1 MKNFM
6 PFSLLLI
13 AFFSCQ
19 NPQESDELVKEVE
32 YEEVNYSDCELF
44 YSNLCVYL
52 EDTTVWFPYKMQNS
66 FNYPWNETWATLD
79 CWSAY
84 WNISNNK
91 IEFVGIDTTQPVSL
105 EILNSRYGDYIFH
118 SYSFEEIKNNDL
130 LYWIYCEIVDNLKK
144 INNLKLLQNYYSYGI
159 MPNTDEELDI
169 AECPYDLSDGIQ
181 CTHFNYI
188 TVLIPDT
195 TKSYITPPYP
205 IGPPPPPLP

>member
-91 IEFVGIDTTQPVSL
+91 IEFVGIDTTRSLYISSNSAASVIAVPVIPDNTGY
-105 EILNSRYGDYIFH
+105 ILNKF
-118 SYSFEEIKNNDL
+118 
-130 LYWIYCEIVDNLKK
+130 
-144 INNLKLLQNYYSYGI
+144 
-159 MPNTDEELDI
+159 
-169 AECPYDLSDGIQ
+169 
-181 CTHFNYI
+181 
-188 TVLIPDT
+188 
-195 TKSYITPPYP
+195 
-205 IGPPPPPLP
+205 